1 MSQLIVRTLI
11 EDNFDYYNLEN
22 LFDESEINKYSKW
35 VYSRFNSVCKKNMDS
50 QLNSEWI
57 VRHYLATKMILS
69 ATVMLS
75 SLEYCLEQNVRIS
88 VPYLS
93 YYSILTCCRAVVFTL
108 PNISWENGKDSIME
122 MNHSKTIKS
131 IKDCLMKL
139 NKNYAEEIYNQ
150 INSYKDYRELFSYK
164 FPASGTGIMDYE
176 NYSYDKTVDICRILC
191 EIAQLNS
198 YQVEKYVNK
207 NCLHNLEEFKT
218 LDKNYL
224 NRCFCYNI
232 DNENITII
240 DNEDWY
246 RIDYIRRKQPFPVSI
261 YYTMTEGMVE
271 DFFGAW
277 CPDSDEDDDL
287 LYNPDVDWQIIFPV
301 P

>member
-1 MSQLIVRTLI
+1 MSQLDVRILM
-11 EDNFDYYNLEN
+11 EDSFEYYNLDNKFE
-22 LFDESEINKYSKW
+22 DKEISKYKQW
-35 VYSRFNSVCKKNMDS
+35 VYSRFNEICNKNMNS
-50 QLNSEWI
+50 ELNSEWV

-75 SLEYCLEQNVRIS
+75 SLEYCIEKNVRMSI
-88 VPYLS
+88 PYLS

-108 PNISWENGKDSIME
+108 PNISWKNGKDSIME
-122 MNHSKTIKS
+122 MNHSKTING

-139 NKNYAEEIYNQ
+139 NKNYGEETYNQ

-176 NYSYDKTVDICRILC
+176 KYSYDKTVDICRTLC

-198 YQVEKYVNK
+198 QQTENYIRK
-207 NCLHNLEEFKT
+207 NCLYSLDEFKE
-218 LDKNYL
+218 LDKKYF
-224 NRCFCYNI
+224 NRCFCYKVNDANI
-232 DNENITII
+232 EII
-240 DNEDWY
+240 DHEDWY
-246 RIDYIRRKQPFPVSI
+246 RIDYIRRKQPYPVSI
-261 YYTMTEGMVE
+261 YYTMIEGMVE

-277 CPDSDEDDDL
+277 CSDLEDEEE
-287 LYNPDVDWQIIFPV
+287 LYNPDIDWRIIFPV